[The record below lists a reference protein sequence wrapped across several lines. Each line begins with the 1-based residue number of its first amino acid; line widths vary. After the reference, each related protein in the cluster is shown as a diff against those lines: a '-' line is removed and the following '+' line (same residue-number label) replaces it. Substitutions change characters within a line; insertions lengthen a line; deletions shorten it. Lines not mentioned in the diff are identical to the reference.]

1 MKNRLLSFITVFLLL
16 STTLCSCLKEKED
29 DTLVFLGSESYF
41 KFYDEFIPDKLKEYF
56 IIHYKDSLCEVP
68 IYDYLQLENSVIAP
82 TMEGGQ
88 YRVKQRPFKKFPDP
102 KRDDHNGTDFPKYIR
117 FFNQN
122 NSILSAEMLI
132 DTSIITKFPNY
143 NYSVKFHI
151 KEECK
156 VDTMFVVG
164 DDFDNGH
171 FMMYGN
177 AEYNLLRRIEFI
189 SAQQSLP
196 PKVENYEYKTQ
207 LLIVGRKGE
216 KGIERIAVFDHLYE
230 DKSQTFP
237 EGSIRAFGDENDF
250 SPNYY

>member
-56 IIHYKDSLCEVP
+56 IIHYKDSICEVP

-88 YRVKQRPFKKFPDP
+88 YRIEP
-102 KRDDHNGTDFPKYIR
+102 KLFHDFLRDGNNDVAKYIR

-132 DTSIITKFPNY
+132 DTSFISKQFSQ
-143 NYSVKFHI
+143 YSVKLHI

-164 DDFDNGH
+164 DGFDNGH

-177 AEYNLLRRIEFI
+177 AEYNLLRRTEII
-189 SAQQSLP
+189 SAQQSP
-196 PKVENYEYKTQ
+196 PPFVENYEYKTQ